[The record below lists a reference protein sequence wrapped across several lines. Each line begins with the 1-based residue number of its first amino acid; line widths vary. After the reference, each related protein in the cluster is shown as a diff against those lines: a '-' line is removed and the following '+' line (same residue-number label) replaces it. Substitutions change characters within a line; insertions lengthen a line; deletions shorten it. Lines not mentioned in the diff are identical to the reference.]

1 MSFRNEACL
10 GYVIKALENTD
21 HESVE
26 INSIIDEIRFLFD
39 MKTVEEMEEYYKK
52 SKY

>member
-1 MSFRNEACL
+1 MDFNNAACL
-10 GYVIKALENTD
+10 GYIIKALENTNCEKAKI
-21 HESVE
+21 HE
-26 INSIIDEIRFLFD
+26 IIDEMRFLFD